1 MRDFPEKPGP
11 MYLWDKVEW
20 VPGAEEALKSLYKK
34 YIMII
39 ATNAGASNTQDMIK
53 ALQRLGADKYFNYFF
68 SSKDLGYSKP
78 DVRFFKSISKK
89 TGIAPE
95 KCIMIGNVY
104 EKDIIGAK
112 KSGMK
117 TVFFNEL
124 IIKRDFPKA
133 DKIINNLNELVY
145 SIDYFC

>member
-1 MRDFPEKPGP
+1 MNE
-11 MYLWDKVEW
+11 
-20 VPGAEEALKSLYKK
+20 
-34 YIMII
+34 INII
-39 ATNAGASNTQDMIK
+39 CPITKQIFCNPVICD
-53 ALQRLGADKYFNYFF
+53 D
-68 SSKDLGYSKP
+68 
-78 DVRFFKSISKK
+78 
-89 TGIAPE
+89 
-95 KCIMIGNVY
+95 GNVY